1 MKENLAPL
9 QASKQA
15 SSLRQKPTSV
25 NYLKNLVPIGQEEGQ
40 PLGTLVEQDIPVT
53 FLFSKVKMRE
63 GEPQNLAPDSF
74 QLETRSNVC

>member
-25 NYLKNLVPIGQEEGQ
+25 NYLKNLVPVGQEEGQ
-40 PLGTLVEQDIPVT
+40 PLGTLVEQDIPAT
-53 FLFSKVKMRE
+53 ILFTKVKMRE
-63 GEPQNLAPDSF
+63 GEPQNLAPLQAR
-74 QLETRSNVC
+74 QLPA